1 MVTQI
6 TKVFL
11 DSVEAI
17 FGGIGTGLVTV
28 FNTVIWDPTLNDNT
42 GGLTNLAIWMLIFM
56 GLSFALTIFYGLF
69 RKVA

>member
-1 MVTQI
+1 MVAEI
-6 TKVFL
+6 TGVFL
-11 DSVEAI
+11 DAVEAI

-28 FNTVIWDPTLNDNT
+28 FNAVIWDPTLNSGN